1 MGLRLFRRIKIAP
14 GISINLSKSGLS
26 ASAGVRGARVTL
38 GPRGVRRTVG
48 IPGTGIYYTENSS
61 LSGSSR
67 TRTSR
72 ARTQRPSDSEA
83 HEEVSSAQGCLTREP
98 QRVPSGRYWGRI
110 SEIKVVDP
118 RKGALTQIFEEF
130 RPEGVPV
137 VIENVVEQVDS
148 LVSPVRGTGWQSSHP
163 GDRRVRQE
171 LHLVLKNNGLPI
183 SGELFDRAYAY
194 ISENY

>member
-26 ASAGVRGARVTL
+26 ASAGMRGAHVTL

-67 TRTSR
+67 KSSSR

-83 HEEVSSAQGCLTREP
+83 HEEVSSAQGCLTII
-98 QRVPSGRYWGRI
+98 V
-110 SEIKVVDP
+110 
-118 RKGALTQIFEEF
+118 A
-130 RPEGVPV
+130 V
-137 VIENVVEQVDS
+137 VILAIIVAI
-148 LVSPVRGTGWQSSHP
+148 SS
-163 GDRRVRQE
+163 
-171 LHLVLKNNGLPI
+171 N
-183 SGELFDRAYAY
+183 
-194 ISENY
+194 